1 MVQHLNFP
9 ILIVHREVGQPSAA
23 GRRLAEIARH
33 LEADGFATITTGD
46 YADAAIVAATHRG
59 LSALLFGEA
68 ALAGDKSAQARM
80 QEIVAGIRQRA
91 PGLPMI
97 ALAETHAAPVTPP
110 AARSR
115 GAGRKAPARRQ
126 EGTRG
131 LLGEVRQVIYLYED
145 TVAFVARQIER
156 VAENYLQGLLPPFF
170 QALVEHASRSNFSWH
185 TPGHAGGVALKK
197 SPVGRAFHD
206 FFGENTLRADLSI
219 SVPQLGSLLD
229 HIGPV
234 KEAEA
239 RAARNFGADH
249 CFFVTNGTSTANKI
263 VWQGFVGKDDIVL
276 VDRNC
281 HKSILHAI
289 IMTGATPVYLEPKRN
304 ALGII
309 GPIGREQFSPEAI
322 QKRIAAN
329 PLTRGLGQARGRG
342 KARVRLASITNS
354 TYDGLCY
361 NAEAIKE
368 TINGAVD
375 VLHFDEAWY
384 GYAAFHEF
392 YAGRHGMGR
401 RHGFPRAGHPIVVA
415 TQSTHKLLAAFSQAS
430 MIHVEDAEKPRFDW
444 ARFNEAFM
452 MHTSTSPAYGI
463 IASCDVAS
471 AMMEG
476 PAGRSLVEETHEEA
490 RGFRAAMADVRRGL
504 GARDWWFSVWQPD
517 GIDLDRPTSNADW
530 TLKPGAAWHGYGA
543 VAKDFVTLDPIK
555 VTIRTPGLEIDG
567 RMPAFGVPA
576 AVVSKFLGERGIVVE
591 KTGLYSF
598 LVLFSMGITK
608 GKWNTLVTELLAF
621 KRAFDENQ
629 PLERALPSIM
639 AKHGDAYQGLGLKDL
654 CQRLHDCYRGDKI
667 PARMNAMFS
676 GLPEPV
682 MKPAEAYDRLVHGKY
697 ETVAIDNLAGRVA
710 AVMLVPYPPGI
721 PLIMPGERYGE
732 GAEPILDYLK
742 FARDFDR
749 RFPGFEI
756 DIHGIRFE
764 TGKNGENLYL
774 VDCLRE

>member
-9 ILIVHREVGQPSAA
+9 ILLVHRQFGAASAA
-23 GRRLAEIARH
+23 GRRLGEIARQ
-33 LEADGFATITTGD
+33 LESDGFATITTTD
-46 YADAAIVAATHRG
+46 YADAGIVAATHRG
-59 LSALLFGEA
+59 LSAVLFGEA
-68 ALAGDKSAQARM
+68 ALASDPEALREM
-80 QEIVAGIRQRA
+80 QDLIAAIRLRA
-91 PGLPMI
+91 PSLPII
-97 ALAETHAAPVTPP
+97 ALAETDRAMPTAKPARSKRGKAAPMG
-110 AARSR
+110 SR
-115 GAGRKAPARRQ
+115 
-126 EGTRG
+126 E
-131 LLGEVRQVIYLYED
+131 LLGEIRQVIYLFED

-156 VAENYLQGLLPPFF
+156 NAESYLQGLLPPFF
-170 QALVEHASRSNFSWH
+170 EALVTHVARSNYSWH

-219 SVPQLGSLLD
+219 SVPELGSLLD

-234 KEAEA
+234 QEAEA

-249 CFFVTNGTSTANKI
+249 SFFVTNGTSTANKI
-263 VWQGFVGKDDIVL
+263 VWQGFVGKDDLVL

-281 HKSILHAI
+281 HKSVLHAI
-289 IMTGATPVYLEPKRN
+289 IMTGATPIYLEPKRN

-309 GPIGREQFSPEAI
+309 GPIGRDQFEPAAI
-322 QKRIAAN
+322 QRRINAH
-329 PLTRGLGQARGRG
+329 PLLKGR
-342 KARVRLASITNS
+342 KHDRVRLATITNS

-361 NAEAIKE
+361 NAEMIKE
-368 TINGAVD
+368 TINGATD

-401 RHGFPRAGHPIVVA
+401 RHGIERAKDGKGGHPIVVA

-430 MIHVEDAEKPRFDW
+430 MIHVEDSAKPRFDW

-490 RGFRAAMADVRRGL
+490 RGFRAAMAAVGESL
-504 GARDWWFSVWQPD
+504 KPRDWWFAVWQPD
-517 GIDLDRPTSNADW
+517 GIRLDRPTSTADW
-530 TLKPGAAWHGYGA
+530 TLKPKAAWHGYGD
-543 VAKDFVTLDPIK
+543 VAQDFVTLDPIK
-555 VTIRTPGLEIDG
+555 VTIQTPGLAIDG
-567 RMPAFGVPA
+567 KMSATGVPA
-576 AVVSKFLGERGIVVE
+576 AIVSKFLWERGIVVE

-639 AKHGDAYQGLGLKDL
+639 AKHGDAYRGLGLRDL
-654 CQRLHDCYRGDKI
+654 CQSLHETYRADAI
-667 PARMNAMFS
+667 PAKMNAMFS

-682 MKPAEAYDRLVHGKY
+682 MKPAEAYDRLVHEKY
-697 ETVAIDNLAGRVA
+697 EKVEIDHLAGRIA

-721 PLIMPGERYGE
+721 PLIMPGERYGT
-732 GAEPILDYLK
+732 GKQPILDYLK
-742 FARDFDR
+742 FARSFDH

-764 TGKNGENLYL
+764 TGKNGEKRYL
-774 VDCLRE
+774 VDCLSE